1 MTDDE
6 RLDAAA
12 SLHLPPV
19 PASAGKAR
27 RFIAELC
34 TATQMPTEMCETAAL
49 LVSELVTNAIIHG
62 KTSATIEVHRPPDTL
77 RVSVRDDNP
86 VLPPIGTSP
95 TLSAE
100 SGRGLTIVSLLA
112 DAWGVEQLDNGKAIW
127 FELRLR

>member
-1 MTDDE
+1 MIDDE

-12 SLHLPPV
+12 SLQLPPV
-19 PASAGKAR
+19 PESAAKAR
-27 RFIAELC
+27 KFIAEIC
-34 TATQMPTEMCETAAL
+34 AATRMPSEMCDTAAL

-62 KTSATIEVHRPPDTL
+62 KTSATIEVHRPPDSL
-77 RVSVRDDNP
+77 RVAVRDDNP

-95 TLSAE
+95 TLSSE

-127 FELRLR
+127 FELRLH